1 MFLESRKASE
11 QEARVD
17 ATKKK
22 VSKLV
27 SFSITLSPS
36 GRTNF
41 VFKRLEPWAG
51 N

>member
-1 MFLESRKASE
+1 MFLDSRKTSE

-17 ATKKK
+17 ATKK